1 MQFHKVNKKLI
12 ISPDTQLL
20 VELIS
25 RQEQRIN
32 ELMEL
37 VQDIAA
43 PNKKYLSVRKFADGL
58 GWSPS
63 HVRQLCETGK
73 LKAMQPA
80 GDGGQWKILSSE
92 LPRVRQQIKDDLQ
105 ANHFNEHKPRKR
117 IAA

>member
-1 MQFHKVNKKLI
+1 MKERLI

-37 VQDIAA
+37 VQDIAT
-43 PNKKYLSVRKFADGL
+43 PNKKYLSVKKFAEGL

-63 HVRQLCETGK
+63 HVRHLCETGK

-92 LPRVRQQIKDDLQ
+92 LPRVRQQIKDELQ
-105 ANHFNEHKPRKR
+105 ANHFNEHKPLKR

>member
-1 MQFHKVNKKLI
+1 MKDKLT

-32 ELMEL
+32 ELVEL
-37 VQDIAA
+37 VQDLAS
-43 PNKKYLSVRKFADGL
+43 PNKKYLSVRKFAEGL
-58 GWSPS
+58 GWSTS
-63 HVRQLCETGK
+63 HVRHLCETGK

-92 LPRVRQQIKDDLQ
+92 LQRMREQIKDELH
-105 ANHFNEHKPRKR
+105 ANHFNDHKVRKR